1 MGGVAMN
8 KQILFCGAVLLVLSC
23 SRVETDHPAPEM
35 KEWTFTAPATKA
47 SLAANGAFSWNQHDE
62 IAVWDAT
69 TSAFVKFSSET
80 GNSIFTATAPTDANF
95 TDAAYYPYS
104 SISNTGAF
112 TLPPSYDAG
121 DSDNGAGILA
131 MYAAVE
137 SEANVL
143 HFKHQCA
150 YLMYQI
156 PDVPATVTK
165 IEISGKDTS
174 NESVSLSGDFIPVGQ
189 SGVKEIKASTG
200 EGTVTVNYSLT
211 GKKYMLTFTIPV
223 PVGTYAI
230 SYKAYEGDTECIQRH
245 SDPISFQRAHLY
257 KLYDPLINDRVSVV
271 EVEAFGLSD
280 DGTYW
285 NE

>member
-1 MGGVAMN
+1 
-8 KQILFCGAVLLVLSC
+8 
-23 SRVETDHPAPEM
+23 M

-112 TLPPSYDAG
+112 TLPSSYIAG

-131 MYAAVE
+131 MYAAVDPN
-137 SEANVL
+137 ANVL

-165 IEISGKDTS
+165 IVISGDG
-174 NESVSLSGDFIPVGQ
+174 VSLSGTFTPDDQ
-189 SGVKEIKASTG
+189 SEVKEIQDSTG
-200 EGTVTVNYSLT
+200 EGTVTVNYTLT
-211 GKKYMLTFTIPV
+211 GKKYMLSFTIPV

-271 EVEAFGLSD
+271 EVEAFDFAD
-280 DGTYW
+280 DENNNW
-285 NE
+285 QID